1 MWEREMERLLG
12 FYFVDINKRLVFIL
26 CSIYVDYIKKYEE
39 GDEKIFPK
47 IWQVKKRRGGSQER
61 QRTTLENK
69 GFKKKTD
76 KKKNEKRKAQ

>member
-1 MWEREMERLLG
+1 MERLLG

-47 IWQVKKRRGGSQER
+47 I
-61 QRTTLENK
+61 
-69 GFKKKTD
+69 
-76 KKKNEKRKAQ
+76 

>member
-1 MWEREMERLLG
+1 MERLLG

-47 IWQVKKRRGGSQER
+47 IWQVKKRRGGGVR
-61 QRTTLENK
+61 K
-69 GFKKKTD
+69 GNEQHWKTKDLKKKQI

>member
-1 MWEREMERLLG
+1 M
-12 FYFVDINKRLVFIL
+12 
-26 CSIYVDYIKKYEE
+26 KKYFQKF
-39 GDEKIFPK
+39 DKL
-47 IWQVKKRRGGSQER
+47 RRGGVGSQER